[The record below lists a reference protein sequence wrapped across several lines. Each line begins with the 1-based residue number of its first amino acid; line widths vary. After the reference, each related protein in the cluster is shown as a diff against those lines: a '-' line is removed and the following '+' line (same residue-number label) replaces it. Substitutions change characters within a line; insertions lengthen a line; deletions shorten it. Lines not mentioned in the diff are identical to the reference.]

1 MLRSKRPLI
10 LTALAAAAMSLL
22 AYASERQPGPAVL
35 LGGSVT
41 TFACGL
47 IGWRRAHLAARQMG
61 AQGSMFRDHRSFDHL
76 TQVGDADYLTARLR
90 REYESGT
97 GECSLLMLDIDGFHL
112 VNRDFG
118 RREGDRVLQAVAQV
132 LLLNLRSTD
141 LLCRYAGDRFAI
153 LLPGTK
159 AEAAHAL
166 ADHLRRAVAGLRHH
180 TQHAGLPILSTVRY
194 TFRSVD
200 ADPRQL
206 LRELNRA
213 LERRMPMPPASGAEL
228 AGNTVSA

>member
-10 LTALAAAAMSLL
+10 LTAITAAAMSLL
-22 AYASERQPGPAVL
+22 AYASERQPSPAIL
-35 LGGSVT
+35 LGVSLTSVT
-41 TFACGL
+41 GGL
-47 IGWRRAHLAARQMG
+47 FCWRRAHRSGTQNESR
-61 AQGSMFRDHRSFDHL
+61 GSMFCDHHSFDHL

-90 REYESGT
+90 QEYESGT
-97 GECSLLMLDIDGFHL
+97 GHCSLLMLDIDGFHL

-118 RREGDRVLQAVAQV
+118 RREGDRLLQAVAQV

-180 TQHAGLPILSTVRY
+180 TQHGGVPILSTVRY

-213 LERRMPMPPASGAEL
+213 LERRMPMPPAPAGEL
-228 AGNTVSA
+228 SSNTVSA